1 MKESYSDEIML
12 CFVQGFGDAEH
23 AYNKNHVIN
32 GNVSDSNSKYPKERK
47 RVSLQTNYK
56 ETEEDQAV
64 RLRRKSQALV
74 TGKSLRLSS
83 GSRFTEVK
91 RSFSD
96 RFSVITDASTKR
108 PPRTLLTIRKT
119 W

>member
-1 MKESYSDEIML
+1 ML
-12 CFVQGFGDAEH
+12 CFVQGFGEAEH
-23 AYNKNHVIN
+23 AYNKNREIN
-32 GNVSDSNSKYPKERK
+32 GNVSDSNLKYTKERK

-56 ETEEDQAV
+56 DTEEDQA
-64 RLRRKSQALV
+64 LAQSRKSRALV

-83 GSRFTEVK
+83 GNRFTEVK

-96 RFSVITDASTKR
+96 RFSVITDASSKR